1 MNLPLVGWAGPTQDW
16 LTDTALSLI
25 RGQNLDLTTAGIAE
39 VYVLVL
45 TDLHRNCTMN
55 STTSRT
61 SKITMGKTI
70 QMSITNILTTI
81 MINMEI
87 SKRSVIVRTHSLIMS
102 MTLCL
107 VLKSSTIQL
116 VVEMN
121 HLSIMTLT
129 TTTLTLASMRRK
141 VDMLLMNSLMRT
153 RRESSVKEKK
163 ATVIPVLH
171 SKKAIIPLLL
181 NSKNDQHKTIPSEV
195 VHLMTRDMKPSNP
208 TNSLMIVGEKAPKIF
223 SFFLTP
229 VLLL

>member
-1 MNLPLVGWAGPTQDW
+1 MG
-16 LTDTALSLI
+16 TALSLI
-25 RGQNLDLTTAGIAE
+25 RGQDLNLDHTTAEIVEAF
-39 VYVLVL
+39 VLVL
-45 TDLHRNCTMN
+45 TDLRRNYTMK

-61 SKITMGKTI
+61 SKITLGKTTLMI
-70 QMSITNILTTI
+70 IMNILTTI
-81 MINMEI
+81 MTNMEI
-87 SKRSVIVRTHSLIMS
+87 TRKTVIVRTHLLIMS
-102 MTLCL
+102 TTLCL
-107 VLKSSTIQL
+107 ALKSSTIQL
-116 VVEMN
+116 VGEMN
-121 HLSIMTLT
+121 HLSITTLT
-129 TTTLTLASMRRK
+129 TTMLTLASMRRK